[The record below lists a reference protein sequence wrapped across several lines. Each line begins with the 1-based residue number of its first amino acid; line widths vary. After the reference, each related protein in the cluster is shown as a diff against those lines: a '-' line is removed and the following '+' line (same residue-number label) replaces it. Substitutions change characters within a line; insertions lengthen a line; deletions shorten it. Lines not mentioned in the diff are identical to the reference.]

1 MNHFRAP
8 ESPQTNLQPGCR
20 QRWPFRRS
28 TRLMR
33 ASASSTGKTA
43 FLRNGSST
51 LLLAV
56 IFNLGAL
63 QGHHGSSSAAE
74 MPPVKIGLLL
84 PPDEPQGTSV
94 REGVL
99 LARDH
104 ANATGTNHIEIIIR
118 GRSGQWGADGV
129 EAARMVTDDE
139 VDGLIAPPDGAA
151 THLTLQVSGRT
162 AIPVVSLCADSSTG
176 RTGVPWTLRV
186 VPRTE
191 DEARALFE
199 GLKETVSE
207 KTNRWTA
214 IVPGGRA
221 GREISKDLNRAAHA
235 SRVSLGKILE
245 LNPAL
250 TNSSGIRVKS
260 METSP
265 DAILVLLPPV
275 AAAQIARELRT
286 GGYKGLLAGSS
297 RLRSKEFIAAAG
309 DAFEGFIIPAID
321 VDTNRARQAAF
332 SFSFRESWH
341 HEPDEIA
348 AASYDAAML
357 LSYLLRQPEF
367 QTPPHRLARNFS
379 WPGVSG
385 DVRFDEEGNRKARLV
400 LLQGH
405 NEKFIPAGGIRGD

>member
-1 MNHFRAP
+1 MNHFGASK
-8 ESPQTNLQPGCR
+8 SPQTNLQPGCGHG
-20 QRWPFRRS
+20 WPFRRS

-33 ASASSTGKTA
+33 ASASSPGNTA

-51 LLLAV
+51 LLVVV
-56 IFNLGAL
+56 IFNLNAFP
-63 QGHHGSSSAAE
+63 GHPGTSSAAE
-74 MPPVKIGLLL
+74 MPRVKIGLLL

-104 ANATGTNHIEIIIR
+104 ANAAGTNHVEIIIR

-139 VDGLIAPPDGAA
+139 VDGLIAPPGGAA

-199 GLKETVSE
+199 GLKGAVSE

-214 IVPGGRA
+214 IVPDGRA
-221 GREISKDLNRAAHA
+221 GREISKDLSRAAHA
-235 SRVSLGKILE
+235 SRVSLGKIVE
-245 LNPAL
+245 INTAL
-250 TNSSGIRVKS
+250 TNTTGIRVKS
-260 METSP
+260 METRP
-265 DAILVLLPPV
+265 EAILVWLPPV
-275 AAAQIARELRT
+275 AAAQIAREFRT

-297 RLRSKEFIAAAG
+297 RLRSQEFIVAAG

-321 VDTNRARQAAF
+321 VDTNQARQAAF
-332 SFSFRESWH
+332 SFSYQESWH

-367 QTPPHRLARNFS
+367 QTSPHRLAPNFS
-379 WPGVSG
+379 WPGVTG
-385 DVRFDEEGNRKARLV
+385 DLSFDSEGNRKVRLI
-400 LLQGH
+400 LLRGH
-405 NEKFIPAGGIRGD
+405 QQKFVPIGRIRGD

>member
-1 MNHFRAP
+1 
-8 ESPQTNLQPGCR
+8 
-20 QRWPFRRS
+20 
-28 TRLMR
+28 MR
-33 ASASSTGKTA
+33 ASATLPGNTA
-43 FLRNGSST
+43 FLRNGSFA
-51 LLLAV
+51 LLVAL
-56 IFNLGAL
+56 IFILIAFPGR
-63 QGHHGSSSAAE
+63 HFTVSAAE
-74 MPPVKIGLLL
+74 KSSVKIGLLL
-84 PPDEPQGTSV
+84 PPDEPQGASV

-104 ANATGTNHIEIIIR
+104 ANAAGTNHVEIIIR

-162 AIPVVSLCADSSTG
+162 AVPVVSLCADSSTG

-199 GLKETVSE
+199 GLQGGVLE

-214 IVPGGRA
+214 IVPDGRA

-235 SRVSLGKILE
+235 SRVSLGKIVE
-245 LNPAL
+245 INTAL
-250 TNSSGIRVKS
+250 TNSNGIRVKS
-260 METSP
+260 METSQE
-265 DAILVLLPPV
+265 AILVWLPPL
-275 AAAQIARELRT
+275 AAARIARELRT

-297 RLRSKEFIAAAG
+297 RLRSQEFIAAAG

-321 VDTNRARQAAF
+321 VETNQARQAAF

-341 HEPDEIA
+341 HESDEIA

-367 QTPPHRLARNFS
+367 QTPPHRLASGFS

-385 DVRFDEEGNRKARLV
+385 DLRFDEEGNRKARLV

-405 NEKFIPAGGIRGD
+405 NQKFIHVGGIRGD